1 VELDTKAQPKRWSAK
16 KKLQVVLRLLGGET
30 IDDLSR
36 EFGVEVYRIEEW
48 RQQAHEGIESKFK
61 ERVNDPLEEEL
72 NRAKTTIG
80 SLSME
85 VELLKERV
93 KKKGPFRLKRLK

>member
-1 VELDTKAQPKRWSAK
+1 MTTRAQPKRWNAK
-16 KKLQVVLRLLGGET
+16 RKLQVILRLLGGET

-36 EFGVEVYRIEEW
+36 ETGIEVYRIEEW
-48 RQQAHEGIESKFK
+48 RQQAHEGIESRFK
-61 ERVNDPLEEEL
+61 ERVSNPLEEEL
-72 NRAKTTIG
+72 NRAKKTIG

-93 KKKGPFRLKRLK
+93 KKKGPFPSKRSK